1 MMSTRSKAEGTRR
14 ALAALL
20 LAALL
25 LPQAAGAGRAQ
36 TGEDALLTATEEFHQ
51 TYPLAAGGRV
61 SLSNINGRVK
71 ITGWDRDEVK
81 VDAVKRARTQEA
93 LRDARIRV
101 EAGAASVH
109 VETEYDG
116 RHWERGEGDRRTY
129 HAARVD
135 YTLTVPRGA
144 RVQDVSVV
152 NGPLDIENL
161 TGPVEAS
168 SVNGGVTARGL
179 AGRVDLSV
187 VNGQLEA
194 ALDSLGGENN
204 VSLSAVNGQL
214 NVTLPSDANAHLK
227 AGTVHGSINNDLG
240 LPVREGRYVG
250 RDLEGQL
257 GTGRARVNLSNVNGT
272 ITIRRAADN
281 KPRSE
286 VRNLLSETREADEFD
301 FDDDQDKDKDK
312 DKDKGKDQRD
322 MQREIERAAR
332 VAEREANAEARA
344 EARAAARA
352 AAQSIRESAREGERV
367 AREVEREVQREMSR
381 SFGDGVNPDASR
393 QIVRD
398 SATLATKGVPRVR
411 VATFDGPVTVH
422 AWDKPEVRA
431 TIVKRAYDDRE
442 MKGIKVSS
450 VVSNDAGPNSE
461 VNIRAEFDKS
471 VAQGAL
477 EHDGRIV
484 SWNSGASVEL
494 DVYVPRNS
502 MLSITSGD
510 GRLVVEGVRGEMEL
524 RTGDGAIDVTGAAG
538 KLRAD
543 TGDGRIL
550 IEGFDG
556 EAEAQTGDGRITL
569 DGSFRQLSARTGDGT
584 ILLTL
589 PGGVNAV
596 IETDASAVSN
606 DGVAVAEDANEERR
620 VRRWRVGNGGQVFT
634 LRTGD
639 GRVILQRR

>member
-1 MMSTRSKAEGTRR
+1 MSTRSKAEGKRR

-477 EHDGRIV
+477 EHDGRII

-524 RTGDGAIDVTGAAG
+524 HTGDGAIDVTGAAG
-538 KLRAD
+538 RLRAG

-556 EAEAQTGDGRITL
+556 EADAETGDGRITL

>member
-1 MMSTRSKAEGTRR
+1 MMSTRSKAEGKRR

-477 EHDGRIV
+477 EHDGRII

-556 EAEAQTGDGRITL
+556 EADAETGDGRITL